1 MISDHVGGASIDINI
16 EDPPLIHFGRV
27 PPGAIFEHHAKTYM
41 HRARDPVN
49 FQMLQS
55 RNAQKRA
62 SAKVKVEHED
72 LIQEA

>member
-1 MISDHVGGASIDINI
+1 MAV
-16 EDPPLIHFGRV
+16 
-27 PPGAIFEHHAKTYM
+27 FEHHAETYM